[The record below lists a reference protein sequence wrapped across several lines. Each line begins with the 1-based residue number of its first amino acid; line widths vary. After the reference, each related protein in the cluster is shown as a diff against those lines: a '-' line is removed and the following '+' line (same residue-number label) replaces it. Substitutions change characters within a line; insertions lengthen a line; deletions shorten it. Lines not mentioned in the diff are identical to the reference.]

1 MKSKVSAR
9 YIFMKNRNRLTAIA
23 GILIVLAFAA
33 KWLFKSE
40 TAESGLL
47 LAASLIG
54 GFPIAASAWQ
64 ALKVKV
70 ISIDLLVTLAI
81 LGAFVIQEFEESAI
95 VAFLFLFGAYL
106 EQKTLAKT
114 RSAIKELVEIVP
126 ETALRQTEDG
136 DFEEVDLD
144 DLDEGDILLV
154 KTGGK
159 IPVDG
164 EVVFGSGTA
173 NEASITGESMP
184 LGKKPGDPVYAGT
197 ILENGTIR
205 IKAEKVGDETTFGKI
220 IELVEEAQDSK
231 SHAERLIDRFS
242 KYYTPVVLFLAII
255 VGLISQDLEL
265 AVTILVLGCP
275 GALVI
280 GVPVSNVAG
289 IGNGAKQGILF
300 KGSEVITKFSKVD
313 TIMFDKT
320 GTLTYGDPRVSQ
332 VKKYGQGQLAE
343 QLLVSVEK
351 ESAHPLAKAITGY
364 YEDLEA
370 KEVEASQVLQG
381 GGIVAQVAGQQVLV
395 GNRYLLDQYHVPVT
409 KEMGK
414 DMEELASAGNSLVLV
429 AVNGQLELALGL
441 KDEIRAGVK
450 EDLAAL
456 KKLGV
461 KNLLLLSGDNQKTV
475 DLVAEELGL
484 TEAYGQL
491 LPEDKAEF
499 VKKRQAAGEIVAF
512 VGDGIN
518 DSPSLARAD
527 IGIAMGSG
535 TDVAIETSNVVLMN
549 GSFDRIPRAL
559 ALAKATR
566 WNMIENITIALAV
579 VAVLLVSVLA
589 SSWMNMAIGMFVHEG
604 SILVVILNAMRLL
617 AYQSK
622 LQKSRK
628 LIENNFS
635 QAAGPYTKGIE
646 SIQ

>member
-1 MKSKVSAR
+1 MQKWL
-9 YIFMKNRNRLTAIA
+9 MKNRNRLTAA
-23 GILIVLAFAA
+23 TGILIVLAFAA

-40 TAESGLL
+40 AAESGLL

-114 RSAIKELVEIVP
+114 RSAIKELVEMVP
-126 ETALRQTEDG
+126 ETALRQTADG

-144 DLDEGDILLV
+144 DLDEGDIVLV

-164 EVVFGSGTA
+164 EVVSGSGTA

-184 LGKKPGDPVYAGT
+184 LDKKPGDPVYAGT

-205 IKAEKVGDETTFGKI
+205 IEAEKVGDETTFGKI

-231 SHAERLIDRFS
+231 SQAERLIDRFS
-242 KYYTPVVLFLAII
+242 KYYTPVVLLLAII

-395 GNRYLLDQYHVPVT
+395 GNRYLLDQYHVPVA
-409 KEMGK
+409 KQMER

-566 WNMIENITIALAV
+566 RNMIENITIALAV

-604 SILVVILNAMRLL
+604 SILIVILNAMRLL
-617 AYQSK
+617 AYRSK

>member
-1 MKSKVSAR
+1 MQKWL
-9 YIFMKNRNRLTAIA
+9 MKNRNRLTAIT

-106 EQKTLAKT
+106 EQRTLSKT
-114 RSAIKELVEIVP
+114 RSAIKELVEMVP
-126 ETALRQTEDG
+126 ETALRQTADG

-164 EVVFGSGTA
+164 EVVSGSGTA
-173 NEASITGESMP
+173 NEASITGESML

-231 SHAERLIDRFS
+231 SQAERLIDRFS
-242 KYYTPVVLFLAII
+242 KYYTPVVLLLAII

-370 KEVEASQVLQG
+370 KEVEAPQVLQG

-409 KEMGK
+409 KEMEK

-566 WNMIENITIALAV
+566 RNMIENITIALAV

-617 AYQSK
+617 AYRSK

-635 QAAGPYTKGIE
+635 QATGPYTKGSE

>member
-1 MKSKVSAR
+1 MQKWL
-9 YIFMKNRNRLTAIA
+9 MKNRNRLTEIT

-33 KWLFKSE
+33 KWLFRSE
-40 TAESGLL
+40 TAESVLL

-54 GFPIAASAWQ
+54 GFPIAESAWQ

-114 RSAIKELVEIVP
+114 RSAIKELVEMVP
-126 ETALRQTEDG
+126 ETALRQTADG

-164 EVVFGSGTA
+164 EVVSGSGTA

-231 SHAERLIDRFS
+231 SQAERLIDRFS
-242 KYYTPVVLFLAII
+242 KYYTPVVLLLAII

-351 ESAHPLAKAITGY
+351 GSAHPLAKAITGY

-370 KEVEASQVLQG
+370 KEVEASRVLQG

-409 KEMGK
+409 KEMER

-456 KKLGV
+456 KKQGV

-475 DLVAEELGL
+475 DLVAEELGPA
-484 TEAYGQL
+484 EAYGQL

-535 TDVAIETSNVVLMN
+535 TDVAIETSNVVFMN

-566 WNMIENITIALAV
+566 RNMIENITIALVV
-579 VAVLLVSVLA
+579 VAVLLISVLA
-589 SSWMNMAIGMFVHEG
+589 SSWMNMAIGMFAHEG

-617 AYQSK
+617 TYRSK

>member
-81 LGAFVIQEFEESAI
+81 LGAFVIKEFEESAI

-114 RSAIKELVEIVP
+114 RSAIKELVEMVP

-136 DFEEVDLD
+136 SFEEVDLD

-164 EVVFGSGTA
+164 EVVAGFGTA

-184 LGKKPGDPVYAGT
+184 LGKKSGDPVYAGT

-231 SHAERLIDRFS
+231 SQAERLIDRFS
-242 KYYTPVVLFLAII
+242 KYYTPVVLLLAII

-280 GVPVSNVAG
+280 GVPVSSVAG

-409 KEMGK
+409 KEMEK

-475 DLVAEELGL
+475 DLVAAELGL
-484 TEAYGQL
+484 TEAYGQF

-566 WNMIENITIALAV
+566 RNMIENITIALAV

>member
-1 MKSKVSAR
+1 MQKWL
-9 YIFMKNRNRLTAIA
+9 MKNRNRLTAIT

-95 VAFLFLFGAYL
+95 VTFLFLFGAYL
-106 EQKTLAKT
+106 EQRTLAKT
-114 RSAIKELVEIVP
+114 RSAIKKLVEMVP
-126 ETALRQTEDG
+126 ETALRQTADG

-164 EVVFGSGTA
+164 EVVSGSGTA

-231 SHAERLIDRFS
+231 SQAERLIDRFS
-242 KYYTPVVLFLAII
+242 KYYTPVVLLLTII

-409 KEMGK
+409 KEMEK

-566 WNMIENITIALAV
+566 RNMIENITIALAV

-604 SILVVILNAMRLL
+604 SILVVIFNAMRLL
-617 AYQSK
+617 AYRSK

-635 QAAGPYTKGIE
+635 QATGPYTKGSE

>member
-1 MKSKVSAR
+1 MQKWL
-9 YIFMKNRNRLTAIA
+9 MKNRNRLTAIT

-40 TAESGLL
+40 TAESRLL

-54 GFPIAASAWQ
+54 GFPITASAWQ

-106 EQKTLAKT
+106 EQRTLAKT
-114 RSAIKELVEIVP
+114 RSAIKELVEMVP
-126 ETALRQTEDG
+126 ETALRQTADG

-164 EVVFGSGTA
+164 EVVSGSGTA

-231 SHAERLIDRFS
+231 SQAERLIDRFS
-242 KYYTPVVLFLAII
+242 KYYTPVVLLLAII

-300 KGSEVITKFSKVD
+300 KGSEVITKSSKVD

-409 KEMGK
+409 KEMER
-414 DMEELASAGNSLVLV
+414 DMEKLASAGNSLVLV

-527 IGIAMGSG
+527 IGIAIGSG

-566 WNMIENITIALAV
+566 RNMIENITIALAV

-617 AYQSK
+617 AYRSK

-635 QAAGPYTKGIE
+635 QATGPYTKGIE
-646 SIQ
+646 SI

>member
-1 MKSKVSAR
+1 MQKWL
-9 YIFMKNRNRLTAIA
+9 MKNRNQLTAA
-23 GILIVLAFAA
+23 TGILIVLAFAA

-114 RSAIKELVEIVP
+114 RSAIKELVEMVP
-126 ETALRQTEDG
+126 ETALRQTADG

-164 EVVFGSGTA
+164 EVVSGSGTV

-231 SHAERLIDRFS
+231 SQAERLIDRFS
-242 KYYTPVVLFLAII
+242 KYYTPVVLLLAII

-265 AVTILVLGCP
+265 AITILVLGCP

-409 KEMGK
+409 KEMER

-566 WNMIENITIALAV
+566 RNMIENITIALAV

-617 AYQSK
+617 AYRSK

-635 QAAGPYTKGIE
+635 
-646 SIQ
+646 

>member
-1 MKSKVSAR
+1 MQKWL
-9 YIFMKNRNRLTAIA
+9 MKNRNRLTAIT

-106 EQKTLAKT
+106 EQRTLAKT
-114 RSAIKELVEIVP
+114 RSAIKKLVEMVP
-126 ETALRQTEDG
+126 ETALRQTADG

-164 EVVFGSGTA
+164 EVVSGSGTA

-231 SHAERLIDRFS
+231 SQAERLIDRFS
-242 KYYTPVVLFLAII
+242 KYYTPVVLLLAII

-409 KEMGK
+409 KEMEK

-429 AVNGQLELALGL
+429 AVNGQLEHALGL

-566 WNMIENITIALAV
+566 RNMIENITIALAV

-617 AYQSK
+617 AYRSK

-635 QAAGPYTKGIE
+635 QATGPYTKGSE

>member
-1 MKSKVSAR
+1 MHKWL
-9 YIFMKNRNRLTAIA
+9 MKNRNRLTAIA

-114 RSAIKELVEIVP
+114 RSAIKELVEMVP
-126 ETALRQTEDG
+126 ETALRQTADG

-144 DLDEGDILLV
+144 DLDEEDILLV

-159 IPVDG
+159 IPADG
-164 EVVFGSGTA
+164 EVVSGYGTA

-231 SHAERLIDRFS
+231 SQAERLIDRFS
-242 KYYTPVVLFLAII
+242 KYYTPVVLLLAII

-364 YEDLEA
+364 YEELEA

-409 KEMGK
+409 KEMEK

-450 EDLAAL
+450 EDLVAL

-484 TEAYGQL
+484 TETYGQL

-527 IGIAMGSG
+527 IGMAMGSG

-566 WNMIENITIALAV
+566 RNMIENITIALAV

>member
-1 MKSKVSAR
+1 MQKWL
-9 YIFMKNRNRLTAIA
+9 MKNRNRLTAIT

-106 EQKTLAKT
+106 EQRTLVKT
-114 RSAIKELVEIVP
+114 RSAIKKLVEMVP
-126 ETALRQTEDG
+126 ETALRQTADG

-164 EVVFGSGTA
+164 EVVSGSGTA

-231 SHAERLIDRFS
+231 SQAERLIDRFS
-242 KYYTPVVLFLAII
+242 KYYTPVVLLLAII

-409 KEMGK
+409 KEMEK

-429 AVNGQLELALGL
+429 AVNRQLELALGL

-535 TDVAIETSNVVLMN
+535 TDVVIETSNVVLMN

-566 WNMIENITIALAV
+566 RNMIENITIALAV

-617 AYQSK
+617 AYRSK

-635 QAAGPYTKGIE
+635 QATGPYTKGSE

>member
-1 MKSKVSAR
+1 MQKWL
-9 YIFMKNRNRLTAIA
+9 MKNRNRLTAIA

-33 KWLFKSE
+33 KWLFNSE

-114 RSAIKELVEIVP
+114 RSAIKELVEMVP
-126 ETALRQTEDG
+126 ETALRQTADG

-164 EVVFGSGTA
+164 EVVSGSGTA

-231 SHAERLIDRFS
+231 SQAERLIDRFS
-242 KYYTPVVLFLAII
+242 KYYTPVVLLLAII

-351 ESAHPLAKAITGY
+351 ESAHPLAKAITSY

-409 KEMGK
+409 KEMEK
-414 DMEELASAGNSLVLV
+414 DMEELTSAGNSLVLV

-484 TEAYGQL
+484 TETYGQL

-499 VKKRQAAGEIVAF
+499 IKKRQAAGEIVAF

-566 WNMIENITIALAV
+566 RNMIENITIALAV
-579 VAVLLVSVLA
+579 VAILLVSVLA

-617 AYQSK
+617 AYRSK

-635 QAAGPYTKGIE
+635 QVAGPYTKGIE

>member
-1 MKSKVSAR
+1 MQKWL
-9 YIFMKNRNRLTAIA
+9 MKNRNRLTAIT

-106 EQKTLAKT
+106 EQRTLSKT
-114 RSAIKELVEIVP
+114 RSAIKELVEMVP
-126 ETALRQTEDG
+126 ETALRQTADG

-164 EVVFGSGTA
+164 EVVSGSGTA

-231 SHAERLIDRFS
+231 SQAERLIDRFS
-242 KYYTPVVLFLAII
+242 KYYTPVVLLLAII

-381 GGIVAQVAGQQVLV
+381 GGIVAQVAGRQVLV

-409 KEMGK
+409 KEMEK
-414 DMEELASAGNSLVLV
+414 NLEELASAGNSLVLV

-566 WNMIENITIALAV
+566 RNMIENITIALAV

-617 AYQSK
+617 AYRSK

-635 QAAGPYTKGIE
+635 QATGPYTKGIE
-646 SIQ
+646 SI

>member
-1 MKSKVSAR
+1 MQKWL
-9 YIFMKNRNRLTAIA
+9 MKNRNRLTAIT

-40 TAESGLL
+40 TGASGLL
-47 LAASLIG
+47 LVASLIG

-114 RSAIKELVEIVP
+114 RSAIKELVEMVP
-126 ETALRQTEDG
+126 ETAFRQTEDG

-164 EVVFGSGTA
+164 EVVSGSGTA

-231 SHAERLIDRFS
+231 SQAERLIDRFS
-242 KYYTPVVLFLAII
+242 KYYTPVVLLLAII
-255 VGLISQDLEL
+255 VDLISQDLEL

-332 VKKYGQGQLAE
+332 VRKYGQGQLAE

-409 KEMGK
+409 KEMEK

-499 VKKRQAAGEIVAF
+499 VKKWQATGEIVAF

-527 IGIAMGSG
+527 IGIGMGSG

-566 WNMIENITIALAV
+566 RNMIENITIALAV

-617 AYQSK
+617 AFRSK

>member
-1 MKSKVSAR
+1 MQKWL
-9 YIFMKNRNRLTAIA
+9 MKNRNRLTAA
-23 GILIVLAFAA
+23 TGILIVLAFAA

-40 TAESGLL
+40 AAESGLL

-114 RSAIKELVEIVP
+114 RSAIKELVEMVP
-126 ETALRQTEDG
+126 ETALRQTADG

-144 DLDEGDILLV
+144 DLDEGDIVLV

-164 EVVFGSGTA
+164 EVVSGSGTA

-184 LGKKPGDPVYAGT
+184 LDKKPGDPVYAGT

-205 IKAEKVGDETTFGKI
+205 IEAEKVGDETTFGKI

-231 SHAERLIDRFS
+231 SQAERLIDRFS
-242 KYYTPVVLFLAII
+242 KYYTPVVLLLAII

-409 KEMGK
+409 KQMER

-429 AVNGQLELALGL
+429 DVNGQLELALGL

-475 DLVAEELGL
+475 DLVAEELDL

-566 WNMIENITIALAV
+566 RNMIENITIALAV

-604 SILVVILNAMRLL
+604 SILFVILNAMRLL
-617 AYQSK
+617 AYRSK

-628 LIENNFS
+628 LIENNF
-635 QAAGPYTKGIE
+635 
-646 SIQ
+646 

>member
-1 MKSKVSAR
+1 MQKWL
-9 YIFMKNRNRLTAIA
+9 MKNRNRLTAA
-23 GILIVLAFAA
+23 TGILIVLAFAA

-40 TAESGLL
+40 AAESGLL

-114 RSAIKELVEIVP
+114 RSAIKELVEMVP
-126 ETALRQTEDG
+126 ETALRQTADG

-144 DLDEGDILLV
+144 DLDEGDIVLV

-164 EVVFGSGTA
+164 EVVSGSGTA

-184 LGKKPGDPVYAGT
+184 LDKKPGDPVYAGT

-205 IKAEKVGDETTFGKI
+205 IEAEKVGDETTFGKI

-231 SHAERLIDRFS
+231 SQAERLIDRFS
-242 KYYTPVVLFLAII
+242 KYYTPVVLLLAII

-395 GNRYLLDQYHVPVT
+395 GNHYLLDQYHVPVA
-409 KEMGK
+409 KQMER

-527 IGIAMGSG
+527 IGITMGSG

-566 WNMIENITIALAV
+566 RNMIENITIALAV

-604 SILVVILNAMRLL
+604 NILIVILNAMRLL
-617 AYQSK
+617 AYRSK

>member
-1 MKSKVSAR
+1 MQKWL
-9 YIFMKNRNRLTAIA
+9 MKNRNRLTAITS
-23 GILIVLAFAA
+23 ILIVLAFAA

-106 EQKTLAKT
+106 EQRTLAKT
-114 RSAIKELVEIVP
+114 RSAIKKLVEMVP
-126 ETALRQTEDG
+126 ETALRQTADG

-164 EVVFGSGTA
+164 EVVSGSGTA

-231 SHAERLIDRFS
+231 SQAERLIDRFS
-242 KYYTPVVLFLAII
+242 KYYTPVVLLLAII

-370 KEVEASQVLQG
+370 KEVEDSQVLQG

-409 KEMGK
+409 KEMEK

-566 WNMIENITIALAV
+566 RNMIENITIALAV

-617 AYQSK
+617 AYRSK

-635 QAAGPYTKGIE
+635 QATGPYTKGSE

>member
-1 MKSKVSAR
+1 MQKWL
-9 YIFMKNRNRLTAIA
+9 MKNRNRLTAIT

-40 TAESGLL
+40 TGASGLL
-47 LAASLIG
+47 LVASLIG

-114 RSAIKELVEIVP
+114 RSAIKELVEMVP

-164 EVVFGSGTA
+164 EVVSGSGTA

-231 SHAERLIDRFS
+231 SQAERLIDRFS
-242 KYYTPVVLFLAII
+242 KYYTPVVLLLAII

-364 YEDLEA
+364 YEDMEA
-370 KEVEASQVLQG
+370 KEVESSQVLQG
-381 GGIVAQVAGQQVLV
+381 GGIIAQVAGQQVLV

-409 KEMGK
+409 KEMEK

-499 VKKRQAAGEIVAF
+499 VKKWQATGEIVAF

-566 WNMIENITIALAV
+566 RNMIENITIALAV
-579 VAVLLVSVLA
+579 VAVLLVSLLA

-617 AYQSK
+617 AFRSK

>member
-1 MKSKVSAR
+1 MQKWL
-9 YIFMKNRNRLTAIA
+9 MKNRNRLTAA
-23 GILIVLAFAA
+23 TGILIVLAFAA
-33 KWLFKSE
+33 KWLFKGE
-40 TAESGLL
+40 AAESGLL

-54 GFPIAASAWQ
+54 GFPIAVSAWQ

-114 RSAIKELVEIVP
+114 RSAIEELVEMVP
-126 ETALRQTEDG
+126 ETALRQTADG

-144 DLDEGDILLV
+144 DLDEGDIVLV

-164 EVVFGSGTA
+164 EVVSGSGTA

-184 LGKKPGDPVYAGT
+184 LDKKPGDPVYAGT

-205 IKAEKVGDETTFGKI
+205 IEAEKVGDETTFGKI

-231 SHAERLIDRFS
+231 SQAERLIDRFS
-242 KYYTPVVLFLAII
+242 KYYTPVVLLLAII

-332 VKKYGQGQLAE
+332 VKKYGQSQLAE

-409 KEMGK
+409 KQMER

-429 AVNGQLELALGL
+429 VVNGQLELALGL

-566 WNMIENITIALAV
+566 RNMIENITIALAV

-604 SILVVILNAMRLL
+604 SILIVILNAMRLL
-617 AYQSK
+617 AYRSK

-635 QAAGPYTKGIE
+635 QAAGPYTKDIE

>member
-1 MKSKVSAR
+1 
-9 YIFMKNRNRLTAIA
+9 MKNRNRLTAIT

-95 VAFLFLFGAYL
+95 VAFFFLFGAYL
-106 EQKTLAKT
+106 EQRTLAKT
-114 RSAIKELVEIVP
+114 RSAIKELVEMVP
-126 ETALRQTEDG
+126 ETALRQTADG

-154 KTGGK
+154 KTVGK

-164 EVVFGSGTA
+164 EVVSGSGTA

-231 SHAERLIDRFS
+231 SQAERLIDRFS
-242 KYYTPVVLFLAII
+242 KYYTPVVLLLAII

-395 GNRYLLDQYHVPVT
+395 GNRYLLDEYHVPVT
-409 KEMGK
+409 KEMER
-414 DMEELASAGNSLVLV
+414 DMEKLASAGNSLVLV

-491 LPEDKAEF
+491 LPEDKAKF

-566 WNMIENITIALAV
+566 RNMIENITIALAV

-617 AYQSK
+617 AYRSK

-635 QAAGPYTKGIE
+635 QATGPYTKGIE

>member
-1 MKSKVSAR
+1 
-9 YIFMKNRNRLTAIA
+9 MKNRNRLTAA
-23 GILIVLAFAA
+23 TGILIVLAFAT

-40 TAESGLL
+40 AAESGLL

-114 RSAIKELVEIVP
+114 RSAIKELVEMVP
-126 ETALRQTEDG
+126 ETALRQTADG

-144 DLDEGDILLV
+144 DLDEGDIVLV

-164 EVVFGSGTA
+164 EVVSGSGTA

-184 LGKKPGDPVYAGT
+184 LDKKPGDPVYAGT

-205 IKAEKVGDETTFGKI
+205 MEAEKVGDETTFGKI

-231 SHAERLIDRFS
+231 SQAERLIDRFS
-242 KYYTPVVLFLAII
+242 KYYTPVVLLLAII

-409 KEMGK
+409 KQMER

-475 DLVAEELGL
+475 DLVAEELDL

-566 WNMIENITIALAV
+566 RNMIENITIALAV

-589 SSWMNMAIGMFVHEG
+589 SSWMNMAIGMFIHEG

-617 AYQSK
+617 AYRSK

>member
-1 MKSKVSAR
+1 MQKWL
-9 YIFMKNRNRLTAIA
+9 MKNRNRLTAA
-23 GILIVLAFAA
+23 TGILIVLAFAA

-40 TAESGLL
+40 AAESGLL

-114 RSAIKELVEIVP
+114 RSAIKELVEMVP
-126 ETALRQTEDG
+126 ETALRQTADG

-144 DLDEGDILLV
+144 DLDEGDIVLV

-164 EVVFGSGTA
+164 EVVSGSGTA

-231 SHAERLIDRFS
+231 SQAERLIDRFS
-242 KYYTPVVLFLAII
+242 KYYTPVVLLLAII

-395 GNRYLLDQYHVPVT
+395 GNHYLLDQYHVPVA
-409 KEMGK
+409 KQMER

-566 WNMIENITIALAV
+566 RNMIENITIALAV

-589 SSWMNMAIGMFVHEG
+589 SSWMNMAIGMFIHEG
-604 SILVVILNAMRLL
+604 SILIVILNAMRLL
-617 AYQSK
+617 AYRSK

>member
-1 MKSKVSAR
+1 MQKWL
-9 YIFMKNRNRLTAIA
+9 MKNRNRLTAIT

-106 EQKTLAKT
+106 EQRTLAKT
-114 RSAIKELVEIVP
+114 RSAIKKLVEMVP
-126 ETALRQTEDG
+126 ETALRQTADG

-164 EVVFGSGTA
+164 EVVSGSGTA

-231 SHAERLIDRFS
+231 SQAERLIDRFS
-242 KYYTPVVLFLAII
+242 KYYTPVVLLLAII

-409 KEMGK
+409 KEMEK

-566 WNMIENITIALAV
+566 RNMIENITIALAV

-604 SILVVILNAMRLL
+604 SILVVIFNAMRLL
-617 AYQSK
+617 AYRSK

-635 QAAGPYTKGIE
+635 QATGPHTKGSE

>member
-1 MKSKVSAR
+1 MQKWL
-9 YIFMKNRNRLTAIA
+9 MKNRNRLTAIT

-54 GFPIAASAWQ
+54 GFPIAATAWQ

-106 EQKTLAKT
+106 EQRTLAKT
-114 RSAIKELVEIVP
+114 RSAIKKLVEMVP
-126 ETALRQTEDG
+126 ETALRQTADG

-164 EVVFGSGTA
+164 EVVSGSGTA

-184 LGKKPGDPVYAGT
+184 LGKKPSDPVYAGT

-231 SHAERLIDRFS
+231 SQAERLIDRFS
-242 KYYTPVVLFLAII
+242 KYYTPVVLLLAII

-320 GTLTYGDPRVSQ
+320 GTLTYGNPRVSQ
-332 VKKYGQGQLAE
+332 VKNYGQGQLAE
-343 QLLVSVEK
+343 KLLVSVEK

-409 KEMGK
+409 KEMEK
-414 DMEELASAGNSLVLV
+414 LASAGNSLVLV

-566 WNMIENITIALAV
+566 RNMIENITIALAV

-617 AYQSK
+617 AYRSK

-635 QAAGPYTKGIE
+635 QATGPYTKGSE

>member
-1 MKSKVSAR
+1 MQKWL
-9 YIFMKNRNRLTAIA
+9 MKNRNRLTAIT

-106 EQKTLAKT
+106 EQRTLSKT
-114 RSAIKELVEIVP
+114 RSAIKELVEMVP
-126 ETALRQTEDG
+126 ETALRQTADG

-144 DLDEGDILLV
+144 DLYEGDILLV

-164 EVVFGSGTA
+164 EVVSGSGTA
-173 NEASITGESMP
+173 NEASITGESIP

-231 SHAERLIDRFS
+231 SQAERLIDRFS
-242 KYYTPVVLFLAII
+242 KYYTPVVLLLAII
-255 VGLISQDLEL
+255 VGLSSQDLEL

-364 YEDLEA
+364 YEDLEV

-409 KEMGK
+409 KEMEK

-566 WNMIENITIALAV
+566 RNMIENITIALAV

-617 AYQSK
+617 AYRSK
-622 LQKSRK
+622 LQKSQK

>member
-1 MKSKVSAR
+1 
-9 YIFMKNRNRLTAIA
+9 MKNRNRLTAA
-23 GILIVLAFAA
+23 TGILIVLAFAA

-40 TAESGLL
+40 AAESGLL

-54 GFPIAASAWQ
+54 GFPIAAYAWQ

-114 RSAIKELVEIVP
+114 RSAIEELVEMVP
-126 ETALRQTEDG
+126 ETALRQTADG

-144 DLDEGDILLV
+144 DLDEGDIVLV

-164 EVVFGSGTA
+164 EVVSGSGTA

-184 LGKKPGDPVYAGT
+184 LDKKPGDPVYAGT

-205 IKAEKVGDETTFGKI
+205 IEAEKVGDETTFGKI

-231 SHAERLIDRFS
+231 SQAERLIDRFS
-242 KYYTPVVLFLAII
+242 KYYTPVVLLLAII

-395 GNRYLLDQYHVPVT
+395 GNHYLLDQYHVPVA
-409 KEMGK
+409 KQMER

-566 WNMIENITIALAV
+566 RNMIENITIALAV

-589 SSWMNMAIGMFVHEG
+589 SSWMNMAIGMFIHEG
-604 SILVVILNAMRLL
+604 SILIVILNAMRLL
-617 AYQSK
+617 AYRSK

>member
-1 MKSKVSAR
+1 MQKWL
-9 YIFMKNRNRLTAIA
+9 MKNRNRLTAIT

-40 TAESGLL
+40 IAESSLL

-106 EQKTLAKT
+106 EQRTLAKT
-114 RSAIKELVEIVP
+114 RSAIKKLVEMVP
-126 ETALRQTEDG
+126 ETALRQTADG

-164 EVVFGSGTA
+164 EVVSGSGTA

-231 SHAERLIDRFS
+231 SQAERLIDRFS
-242 KYYTPVVLFLAII
+242 KYYTPVVLLLAII

-409 KEMGK
+409 KEMEK

-450 EDLAAL
+450 EDLVAL

-566 WNMIENITIALAV
+566 RNMIENITIALAV

-617 AYQSK
+617 AYRSK

-635 QAAGPYTKGIE
+635 QATGPYTKGIE
-646 SIQ
+646 SI

>member
-1 MKSKVSAR
+1 MQKWL
-9 YIFMKNRNRLTAIA
+9 MKNRNRLTAIT

-106 EQKTLAKT
+106 EQRTLSKT
-114 RSAIKELVEIVP
+114 RSAIKELVEMVP
-126 ETALRQTEDG
+126 ETALRQTADG

-164 EVVFGSGTA
+164 EVVSGSGTA

-231 SHAERLIDRFS
+231 SQAERLIDRFS
-242 KYYTPVVLFLAII
+242 KYYTPVVLLLAII

-395 GNRYLLDQYHVPVT
+395 GNRYLLDQYHVLVT
-409 KEMGK
+409 KEMEK

-566 WNMIENITIALAV
+566 RNMIENITIALAV

-617 AYQSK
+617 AYRSK

-635 QAAGPYTKGIE
+635 QATGPYTKGSE

>member
-1 MKSKVSAR
+1 MQKWL
-9 YIFMKNRNRLTAIA
+9 MKNRNRLTAA
-23 GILIVLAFAA
+23 TGILIVLAFAA

-40 TAESGLL
+40 AAESGLL

-114 RSAIKELVEIVP
+114 RSAIKELVEMVP
-126 ETALRQTEDG
+126 ETALRQTADG

-144 DLDEGDILLV
+144 DLDEGDIVLV

-164 EVVFGSGTA
+164 EVVSGSGTA

-184 LGKKPGDPVYAGT
+184 LDKKPGDPVYAGT

-205 IKAEKVGDETTFGKI
+205 IEAEKVGDETTFGKI

-231 SHAERLIDRFS
+231 SQAERLIDRFS
-242 KYYTPVVLFLAII
+242 KYYTPVVLLLAII

-320 GTLTYGDPRVSQ
+320 GTLTYGDPRVSR

-351 ESAHPLAKAITGY
+351 ESAHPLAQAITGY

-409 KEMGK
+409 KQMER

-566 WNMIENITIALAV
+566 RNMIENITIALAV

-589 SSWMNMAIGMFVHEG
+589 SSWMNMAIGMFIHEG

-617 AYQSK
+617 AYRSK

>member
-1 MKSKVSAR
+1 MQKWL
-9 YIFMKNRNRLTAIA
+9 MKNRNRLTEIT

-33 KWLFKSE
+33 KWLFRSE

-114 RSAIKELVEIVP
+114 RSAIKELVEMVP
-126 ETALRQTEDG
+126 ETALRQTADG

-164 EVVFGSGTA
+164 EVVSGSGTA

-231 SHAERLIDRFS
+231 SQAERLIDRFS
-242 KYYTPVVLFLAII
+242 KYYTPVVLLLAII
-255 VGLISQDLEL
+255 VGFISQDLEL

-370 KEVEASQVLQG
+370 KEVEASRVLQG

-409 KEMGK
+409 KEMER

-456 KKLGV
+456 KKQGV

-566 WNMIENITIALAV
+566 RNMIENITIALVV
-579 VAVLLVSVLA
+579 VAVLLISVLA
-589 SSWMNMAIGMFVHEG
+589 SSWMNMAIGMFAHEG

-617 AYQSK
+617 AYRSK

-635 QAAGPYTKGIE
+635 
-646 SIQ
+646 

>member
-1 MKSKVSAR
+1 MQKWL
-9 YIFMKNRNRLTAIA
+9 MKNRNRLTAIT

-95 VAFLFLFGAYL
+95 VVFLFLFGAYL

-114 RSAIKELVEIVP
+114 RSAIKELVEMVP
-126 ETALRQTEDG
+126 ETALRQTADG

-164 EVVFGSGTA
+164 EVVSGSGTA

-231 SHAERLIDRFS
+231 SQAERLIDRFS
-242 KYYTPVVLFLAII
+242 KYYTPVVLLLAII

-332 VKKYGQGQLAE
+332 VKKYGQGQRAE

-370 KEVEASQVLQG
+370 KEVEASRVLQG

-409 KEMGK
+409 KEMER

-456 KKLGV
+456 KKQGV

-535 TDVAIETSNVVLMN
+535 TDVAIETSNVVFMN

-566 WNMIENITIALAV
+566 RNMIENITIALVV
-579 VAVLLVSVLA
+579 VAVLLISVLA
-589 SSWMNMAIGMFVHEG
+589 SSWMNMAIGMFAHEG

-617 AYQSK
+617 TYRSK

-635 QAAGPYTKGIE
+635 
-646 SIQ
+646 

>member
-1 MKSKVSAR
+1 MQKWL
-9 YIFMKNRNRLTAIA
+9 MQNRNRLTAIT

-40 TAESGLL
+40 TGASGLL
-47 LAASLIG
+47 LVASLIG

-114 RSAIKELVEIVP
+114 RSAIKELVEMVP
-126 ETALRQTEDG
+126 ETALRQTEAG

-164 EVVFGSGTA
+164 EVVSGSGTA

-231 SHAERLIDRFS
+231 SQAERLIDRFS
-242 KYYTPVVLFLAII
+242 KYYTPVVLLLAII

-332 VKKYGQGQLAE
+332 VRKYGQGQLAE

-409 KEMGK
+409 KEMEK

-499 VKKRQAAGEIVAF
+499 VKKWQATGEIVAF

-566 WNMIENITIALAV
+566 RNMIENITIALAV

-617 AYQSK
+617 AYRSK

>member
-1 MKSKVSAR
+1 MQKWL
-9 YIFMKNRNRLTAIA
+9 MKNRNRLTEIT

-33 KWLFKSE
+33 KWLFRSE

-54 GFPIAASAWQ
+54 GFPIAESAWQ

-114 RSAIKELVEIVP
+114 RSAIKELVEMVP
-126 ETALRQTEDG
+126 ETALRQTADG

-164 EVVFGSGTA
+164 EVVSGSGTA

-205 IKAEKVGDETTFGKI
+205 IKAGKVGDETTFGKI

-231 SHAERLIDRFS
+231 SQAERLIDRFS
-242 KYYTPVVLFLAII
+242 KYYTPVVLLLAII

-370 KEVEASQVLQG
+370 KEVEASRVLQG

-409 KEMGK
+409 KEMER

-456 KKLGV
+456 KKQGV

-566 WNMIENITIALAV
+566 RNMIENITIALV
-579 VAVLLVSVLA
+579 VVVVLLISVLA
-589 SSWMNMAIGMFVHEG
+589 SSWMNMAIGMFAHEG

-617 AYQSK
+617 AYRSK

-635 QAAGPYTKGIE
+635 
-646 SIQ
+646 

>member
-1 MKSKVSAR
+1 MQKWL
-9 YIFMKNRNRLTAIA
+9 MKNRNRLTAIT

-106 EQKTLAKT
+106 EQRTLSKT
-114 RSAIKELVEIVP
+114 RSAIKELVEMVP
-126 ETALRQTEDG
+126 ETALRQTADG

-164 EVVFGSGTA
+164 EVVSGSGTA

-231 SHAERLIDRFS
+231 SQAERLIDRFS
-242 KYYTPVVLFLAII
+242 KYYTPVVLLLAII

-409 KEMGK
+409 KEMEK
-414 DMEELASAGNSLVLV
+414 DMEKLASAGNSLVLV
-429 AVNGQLELALGL
+429 AVNGRLELALGL

-566 WNMIENITIALAV
+566 RNMIENITIALAV

-617 AYQSK
+617 AYRSK

-635 QAAGPYTKGIE
+635 QATGPYTKDIE
-646 SIQ
+646 SI